1 MDHTQHTKNKSIWE
15 QAQWFVP
22 IAAIDML
29 PARRLQVPEH
39 DVTAHWH
46 DACFNHLFANQ
57 IGLARTA
64 LRSRRLRVPRG
75 GAGHGERRMGEA
87 ARLLMLSEAGARKA
101 AADAVVLLGL
111 TSWNPIPVHVRPQR
125 RALKVHQALPHRL
138 PHDLEHPSISATAT
152 SPSRTH
158 RTCTS
163 VSGLS
168 AAGLPISSSSG
179 SSSLAYASANMS
191 TATFAAPAHAPAPV
205 ASRSIFGRWGA
216 SASSSSA
223 SLAPSPTQEVE
234 RHEKVRS
241 AEGAVEEMIA
251 VGMAFGFVLFNLVFS
266 LLLKKAQ
273 SLVGLLGF
281 KHDRCAAG
289 VGALQFDSSRV
300 RYQSIWAFLLPFTRV
315 PAPLVR
321 DSYPASAGVDA
332 DGTGCGLHGVFCG
345 SRSND
350 HPWLV
355 LLLSGYQAD
364 EVRII
369 RPYKGFVDVP
379 SKILRMSGDA
389 QAAIAVLQR
398 GLEALQT
405 FLVFELA
412 WTLLEQRRHQE
423 AADAFVRLTELNSW
437 YVLLVF
443 YFSIARIVSYEAGL
457 DKKQWAPVL
466 AGADAKL
473 DVICL

>member
-1 MDHTQHTKNKSIWE
+1 MSVIGSRKSHPVQSAE
-15 QAQWFVP
+15 
-22 IAAIDML
+22 
-29 PARRLQVPEH
+29 LQVPEH

-101 AADAVVLLGL
+101 AADAVVLPGL

-216 SASSSSA
+216 STSSSSA
-223 SLAPSPTQEVE
+223 SLAPSPTQEEVE

-289 VGALQFDSSRV
+289 VGGLD
-300 RYQSIWAFLLPFTRV
+300 
-315 PAPLVR
+315 PAHVGRCTWCDRGTAARAPQTFVQVDTLVR
-321 DSYPASAGVDA
+321 ICRRTSDLFFMFPSRTLVALPYTLRLCSLYTLYVHSY
-332 DGTGCGLHGVFCG
+332 
-345 SRSND
+345 
-350 HPWLV
+350 
-355 LLLSGYQAD
+355 Q
-364 EVRII
+364 
-369 RPYKGFVDVP
+369 
-379 SKILRMSGDA
+379 
-389 QAAIAVLQR
+389 
-398 GLEALQT
+398 
-405 FLVFELA
+405 LVFELA
-412 WTLLEQRRHQE
+412 WILLGQRGHQE
-423 AADAFVRLTELNSW
+423 AADA
-437 YVLLVF
+437 
-443 YFSIARIVSYEAGL
+443 AGL
-457 DKKQWAPVL
+457 DKKEWALVL
-466 AGADAKL
+466 AGADL
-473 DVICL
+473 DAA